1 MNSEL
6 IVKLET
12 LIERN
17 EAKLREYQEEYAD
30 LIDLG
35 HVQTKKDLARIK
47 EIRKEVGTL
56 AADNKA

>member
-17 EAKLREYQEEYAD
+17 ETKLKEYQEEYAELTD
-30 LIDLG
+30 LA
-35 HVQTKKDLARIK
+35 HVQTKKD
-47 EIRKEVGTL
+47 
-56 AADNKA
+56 